1 MKHTLDPNCILF
13 VYNRCSAAPF
23 LVFSFPPFSCVVS
36 FPLTHHTPATAH
48 PPARLSL
55 PLSATL
61 LTIRFSRDR
70 GDVATRLLHLHDFA
84 SSELA
89 RFKQEESG
97 AVAILAILSP
107 LMGVK
112 IRLGRL
118 DGLLP
123 AAETASA
130 LFQTCPGLA
139 R

>member
-1 MKHTLDPNCILF
+1 MP
-13 VYNRCSAAPF
+13 
-23 LVFSFPPFSCVVS
+23 
-36 FPLTHHTPATAH
+36 
-48 PPARLSL
+48 
-55 PLSATL
+55 ATL

-89 RFKQEESG
+89 RLRLEESG
-97 AVAILAILSP
+97 AVAILAMMAP

-118 DGLLP
+118 DGLLA
-123 AAETASA
+123 AAETALS
-130 LFQTCPGLA
+130 LLQTCPGLA